1 MGKGIWLL
9 ISLIFG
15 IGYGLGAGVIPAG
28 ALHVLVKM
36 GGVAALAVYAWRQAA
51 AETRTI
57 ALVLALGALGDGL
70 IEFSLIAGALA
81 FFAGHLV
88 ACRFYWRERRPGAA
102 GAALAAP
109 IGALV
114 VLSDAAFAVSGRF
127 ETGIYALGL
136 GAMAG
141 MAWNSRFARSRVALG
156 AMLFAASDLLLFARM
171 GVLAHSPL
179 PGLLVWPLY
188 YGGQVLIAVGV
199 VADQGRVTAPV
210 LSRVSGA
217 QAIATASGS
226 TP

>member
-1 MGKGIWLL
+1 MQKHIWLVV
-9 ISLIFG
+9 SLIFG

-28 ALHVLVKM
+28 ALHILVKM
-36 GGVAALAVYAWRQAA
+36 GGVAALAIYAWCYAKPENRP
-51 AETRTI
+51 I

-70 IEFSLIAGALA
+70 IELSLIAGALA
-81 FFAGHLV
+81 FLAGHLV

-102 GAALAAP
+102 GPALAVP

-114 VLSDAAFAVSGRF
+114 ALSDVAFAVSGRF

-156 AMLFAASDLLLFARM
+156 AVLFAASDLLLFARM

-179 PGLLVWPLY
+179 PDLLVWY
-188 YGGQVLIAVGV
+188 
-199 VADQGRVTAPV
+199 
-210 LSRVSGA
+210 
-217 QAIATASGS
+217 
-226 TP
+226 